1 MDRPTEAVADPALE
15 PRPRNMPEGHWPD
28 FTTYFLRYP
37 AGMRT
42 VVRVVVGAS
51 GPEAGELIDRAIA
64 AFSGTDAPL
73 TLERGRVMVPAD
85 PATQILFAYWDD
97 LDAYGRWAASPA
109 AEELLSPAGEGPPRW
124 SETALLPLTHTEAHF
139 SQKTRETGLGRVPG
153 TDHAFCPIVGYWGSG
168 RDRIPIA
175 ADDPLEPGP
184 VEGGTLT
191 GDGAVVTLVGPENL
205 CTIRTSQDW
214 QGAPSEHLDWYRREV
229 EPVLRAG
236 VEHLHAHPGDSGC
249 LSVRYIRETD
259 LDGADLER
267 TCVLAEFRSLGD
279 LESWARDHPTHHA
292 IFGAA
297 MKMVR
302 RFEEDLGIRLF
313 HEVSVLPAGRFA
325 GRYVD
330 CGDEVIRRADAALGG
345 PLSADAPARP
355 LREPRAPNS

>member
-1 MDRPTEAVADPALE
+1 VVFRDPREPVAPQYLRTVDRPSDTVVDPALE

-42 VVRVVVGAS
+42 VARVAIGAS
-51 GPEAGELIDRAIA
+51 GARAGEFLDRAIA
-64 AFSGTDAPL
+64 SMEGDDAPL
-73 TLERGRVMVPAD
+73 TLERGRLMVPAE

-97 LDAYGRWAASPA
+97 LAAHERWAGSPA
-109 AEELLSPAGEGPPRW
+109 AEALFSVADDGPPRW
-124 SETALLPLTHTEAHF
+124 CETALLPLTHTEAHF
-139 SQKTRETGLGRVPG
+139 SQKTRETGLGRVPD
-153 TDHAFCPIVGYWGSG
+153 TDHAFCPMVGYWGSG

-175 ADDPLEPGP
+175 ADDPLDPGP
-184 VEGGTLT
+184 VEEGALAT
-191 GDGAVVTLVGPENL
+191 DGALTTLVGPENL

-214 QGAPSEHLDWYRREV
+214 QGAPAEHLDWYREEV

-236 VEHLHAHPGDSGC
+236 VEHLHANPDDSGC

-259 LDGADLER
+259 LSGADLDR

-279 LESWARDHPTHHA
+279 LETWARDHPTHHA

-313 HEVSVLPAGRFA
+313 HEVSVLPAGRFEA
-325 GRYVD
+325 RYVD
-330 CGDEVIRRADAALGG
+330 CGDDVTRRVSAAL
-345 PLSADAPARP
+345 S
-355 LREPRAPNS
+355 RA